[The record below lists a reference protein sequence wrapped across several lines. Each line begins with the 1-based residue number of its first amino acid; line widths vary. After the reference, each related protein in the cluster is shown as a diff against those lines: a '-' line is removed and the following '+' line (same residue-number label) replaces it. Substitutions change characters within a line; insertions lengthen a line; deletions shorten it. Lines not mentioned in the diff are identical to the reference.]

1 MTDYYADKKL
11 SFSTVRQFAQNPQ
24 RALDAWNGVMP
35 WFTDDSAL
43 LYGSYVHARLQD
55 ALENRTDNAHLNAL
69 KDAEPALFKKDGNL
83 YAKYEQADTV
93 ASVILAS
100 DLVQWVRSKYA
111 EPDQFD
117 ILVEQGLSGEIEGIP
132 FKGKPDVV
140 VVDKLNKRVFVF
152 DFKTSKLYPAN
163 GMDWISTFDNQRVYD
178 SVALDS
184 AKLFAWQAGVYIEL
198 LKQNGYADYEFQSR
212 YIVATKQDVPR
223 LDVWTISKDDWESG
237 LDYVKTFT
245 RMAQRY
251 IDGELT
257 APVIADSSPWY
268 NLRTHGSGNRLTMT
282 SSQNTTHS

>member
-24 RALDAWNGVMP
+24 RALDAWQDIMP

-43 LYGSYVHARLQD
+43 LYGSYVHARIQD

-69 KDAEPALFKKDGNL
+69 KNDEPALFKKDGNL

-93 ASVILAS
+93 SSIILSS
-100 DLVQWVRSKYA
+100 DLVQWVQSRYN
-111 EPDQFD
+111 EPENFD
-117 ILVEQGLSGEIEGIP
+117 IIVEQGLTGELDGVP

-140 VVDKLNKRVFVF
+140 VVDKAHKRVFVF
-152 DFKTSKLYPAN
+152 DFKTSKAYPAN
-163 GMDWISTFDNQRVYD
+163 GMDWITTFDGQRVYD

-184 AKLFAWQAGVYIEL
+184 AKLFAWQAGIYIEL

-223 LDVWTISKDDWESG
+223 LDVWTIAKDDWEAG

-245 RMAQRY
+245 RMATRY
-251 IDGELT
+251 INGDVT
-257 APVIADSSPWY
+257 APVVADSSPWY
-268 NLRTHGSGNRLTMT
+268 NLRTHGSGNRLTMSGT
-282 SSQNTTHS
+282 QNTTR

>member
-24 RALDAWNGVMP
+24 RALDAWQDIMP

-43 LYGSYVHARLQD
+43 LYGSYVHARIQD

-69 KDAEPALFKKDGNL
+69 KHNEPALFKKDGNL
-83 YAKYEQADTV
+83 YAKYEQADAV
-93 ASVILAS
+93 ASIILSS
-100 DLVQWVRSKYA
+100 DLVQWVQSRYS
-111 EPDQFD
+111 EPENFD
-117 ILVEQGLSGEIEGIP
+117 IIVEQGLTGELDGVP

-140 VVDKLNKRVFVF
+140 VVDKAHKRVFVF
-152 DFKTSKLYPAN
+152 DFKTSKAYPAN
-163 GMDWISTFDNQRVYD
+163 GMDWISTFDGQRVYD

-184 AKLFAWQAGVYIEL
+184 AKLFAWQAGIYIEL

-223 LDVWTISKDDWESG
+223 LDVWTIAKDDWEAG

-245 RMAQRY
+245 RMATRY
-251 IDGELT
+251 INGDLT
-257 APVIADSSPWY
+257 APVVADSSPWY
-268 NLRTHGSGNRLTMT
+268 NLRTHGAGNRLTMSGT
-282 SSQNTTHS
+282 QNTTR

>member
-24 RALDAWNGVMP
+24 RALDAWQDIMP

-43 LYGSYVHARLQD
+43 LYGSYVHARIQD

-69 KDAEPALFKKDGNL
+69 KNDEPALFKKDGNL

-93 ASVILAS
+93 ASIILSS
-100 DLVQWVRSKYA
+100 DLVQWVQSRYS
-111 EPDQFD
+111 EPENFD
-117 ILVEQGLSGEIEGIP
+117 IIVEQGLTGELDGVP

-140 VVDKLNKRVFVF
+140 VVDKAHKRVFVF
-152 DFKTSKLYPAN
+152 DFKTSKAYPAN
-163 GMDWISTFDNQRVYD
+163 GMDWITTFDGQRVYD

-184 AKLFAWQAGVYIEL
+184 AKLFAWQAGIYIEL

-223 LDVWTISKDDWESG
+223 LDVWTIAKDDWEAG

-245 RMAQRY
+245 RMATRY
-251 IDGELT
+251 INGDVT
-257 APVIADSSPWY
+257 APVVADSSPWY
-268 NLRTHGSGNRLTMT
+268 NLRTHGSGNRLTMSGT
-282 SSQNTTHS
+282 QNTTR

>member
-24 RALDAWNGVMP
+24 RALDAWQDIMP

-43 LYGSYVHARLQD
+43 LYGSYVHARIQD

-69 KDAEPALFKKDGNL
+69 KNDEPALFKKDGNL

-93 ASVILAS
+93 ASIILSS
-100 DLVQWVRSKYA
+100 DLVQWVQSRYS
-111 EPDQFD
+111 EPENFD
-117 ILVEQGLSGEIEGIP
+117 VIVEQGLTGELDGVP

-140 VVDKLNKRVFVF
+140 VVDKAHKRVFVF
-152 DFKTSKLYPAN
+152 DFKTSKAYPAN
-163 GMDWISTFDNQRVYD
+163 GMDWITTFDGQRVYD

-184 AKLFAWQAGVYIEL
+184 AKLFAWQAGIYIEL

-223 LDVWTISKDDWESG
+223 LDVWTIAKDDWEAG

-245 RMAQRY
+245 RMATRY
-251 IDGELT
+251 INGDVT
-257 APVIADSSPWY
+257 APVVADSSPWY
-268 NLRTHGSGNRLTMT
+268 NLRTHGSGNRLTMSGT
-282 SSQNTTHS
+282 QNTTR